1 MLHQRRDDFL
11 RRLQIGQRVG
21 YDKGLEAGQRI
32 ERNLRNLGF
41 IELFNVHTAVVG
53 QRHGRRAEV
62 RRVRQ

>member
-41 IELFNVHTAVVG
+41 I
-53 QRHGRRAEV
+53 
-62 RRVRQ
+62 